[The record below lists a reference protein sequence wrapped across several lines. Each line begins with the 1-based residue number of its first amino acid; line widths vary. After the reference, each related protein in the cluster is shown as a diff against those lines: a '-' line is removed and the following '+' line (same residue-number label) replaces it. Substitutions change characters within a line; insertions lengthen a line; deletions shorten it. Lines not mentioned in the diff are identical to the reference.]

1 MTHSRSLGTV
11 RSVTVLAVLA
21 ALLLVP
27 WIGRQQFSAHAATGV
42 AAFGPTTILED
53 QRVGGEPDVKVCGP
67 TATWSYGN
75 CGQDNPYG
83 SFPYGFSTTA
93 SFISRSEDQGQTFKL
108 TPSNTAD
115 IGKPNACPGGGDTD
129 LSVSPGATQAS
140 DYLNF
145 ADLQGLTNFS
155 TAVSPDGGQDFQG
168 GPMPAGPPTQSCNP
182 ITTTGTLVDRQ
193 WLGLLGDPRGAPGNG
208 SKVFLDFDFVG
219 ALDCATGANSANST
233 GNEFVIQR
241 SGDGGNTFNDYG
253 VPNFKVVDCN
263 DGIAGNIQ
271 VNQTSK
277 AIYAIH
283 TAFAGTTSGGGTTT
297 FSNNADAVFVNR
309 SLDGGATWTRTC
321 VFPPV
326 TASATTPCQP
336 TIPTQDVTTGQ
347 DFAVL
352 AIDKAGGLY
361 AVWSQA
367 PVDST
372 GAVSGPDQIMYS
384 YSGDNGNNWSAEQ
397 QVNSPAV
404 TGENTNV
411 NVFPWIAAGDPGKI
425 DVVWYGTTNSNG
437 NYNSGSQT
445 GDWYPYMSQSS
456 NANGAGATFSAPVRV
471 ADHPNHNG
479 GICTSGIGCSTG
491 GDRSLA
497 DFFQVDVNK
506 AGGADVIW
514 TDTSNN
520 TQMSSSGNQGGLID
534 EARQISGPGLFST
547 PLTGTRTNCTALSAT
562 QPCVTDQTGD
572 AKYEANNMIGAN
584 APKLDITG
592 SSLNLDSKG
601 NIDVRMNVPAL
612 AAAGG
617 VTPLPT
623 TTDTGI
629 NPNDQF
635 VDYLTTWNYHVPG
648 HTQANFDSTGNIYYA
663 YLEVNRA
670 TGATTAADGTTCSLN
685 STRSKVI
692 VYPGQNAVTSK
703 IGPDGTIDL
712 SVPPADVGNPPA
724 GAQLYSV
731 TAHAVGQL
739 STAGGPTV
747 GQACLTRDPKGNLL
761 NDAGGQIFDVYDKSP
776 AYTAVLTKASPTV
789 AALRMVSA
797 SAAANGHN
805 VTFRWQLAAH
815 SQATGFN
822 ILMRQHHA
830 LVRVNREIIPR
841 HSGMSYRYTARV
853 ATGNTFYVQAVQSSQ
868 TRLYGPYH
876 LQR

>member
-11 RSVTVLAVLA
+11 RAVTVLAVLA

-219 ALDCATGANSANST
+219 ALDCATGANSANSN

-283 TAFAGTTSGGGTTT
+283 TAFAGTTSGTTTT
-297 FSNNADAVFVNR
+297 FSSNADAVFVNR

-830 LVRVNREIIPR
+830 LVRVNRELIPR
-841 HSGMSYRYTARV
+841 HTGMSYRYTARV

>member
-1 MTHSRSLGTV
+1 MTYSRSQGTV
-11 RSVTVLAVLA
+11 RAVTVLTVLG

-27 WIGRQQFSAHAATGV
+27 WIGRQQFSAHAATAV
-42 AAFGPTTILED
+42 AAFGPTTVLED
-53 QRVGGEPDVKVCGP
+53 QRLGGEPDVKVCGP
-67 TATWSYGN
+67 TAFWSYGN

-93 SFISRSEDQGQTFKL
+93 SFISRSEDQGKTFKL
-108 TPSNTAD
+108 TPSNTAE

-129 LSVSPGATQAS
+129 LTVSPGTTQAT

-155 TAVSPDGGQDFQG
+155 TAVSPDGGQDFRG
-168 GPMPAGPPTQSCNP
+168 GPTPPPFPAQSCNP
-182 ITTTGTLVDRQ
+182 ATTSSAPVDRQ

-208 SKVFLDFDFVG
+208 SKVFLDFDIVG
-219 ALDCATGANSANST
+219 AADCATVPNSN

-253 VPNFKVVDCN
+253 LPNFKVVDCN
-263 DGIAGNIQ
+263 DGIAGNVQ
-271 VNQTSK
+271 VDQTRK
-277 AIYAIH
+277 TIYAIH
-283 TAFAGTTSGGGTTT
+283 TAYAGTTSSGTTT

-309 SLDGGATWTRTC
+309 STDGGANWTRTC

-326 TASATTPCQP
+326 PASATPCQP
-336 TIPTQDVTTGQ
+336 TIPTQDVNTGQ

-367 PVDST
+367 PVDGS
-372 GAVSGPDQIMYS
+372 GAVSGPDQIMFS
-384 YSGDNGNNWSAEQ
+384 YSINNGDTWSAEQ
-397 QVNSPAV
+397 QVNRPAV
-404 TGENTNV
+404 TGENTDV
-411 NVFPWIAAGDPGKI
+411 NLFPWIAAGDPGKI
-425 DVVWYGTTNSNG
+425 DVVWYGTTKASSLST
-437 NYNSGSQT
+437 YNPGSQIT
-445 GDWYPYMSQSS
+445 DWYPYLSQSS
-456 NANGAGATFSAPVRV
+456 NATSTSATFSAPVRV

-506 AGGADVIW
+506 SGGADVIW

-534 EARQISGPGLFST
+534 EARQISGSSLFGT
-547 PLTGTRTNCTALSAT
+547 TLTGIRANCTALSTT
-562 QPCVTDQTGD
+562 QPCVADQTGD
-572 AKYEANNMIGAN
+572 AKYEANNMIGVN

-612 AAAGG
+612 TTVGG
-617 VTPLPT
+617 MTPLPT
-623 TTDTGI
+623 TTDPGI
-629 NPNDQF
+629 NANDQF

-663 YLEVNRA
+663 YLEVNRL

-685 STRSKVI
+685 TMRSKVL
-692 VYPGQNAVTSK
+692 VYPGQNAITST

-712 SVPPADVGNPPA
+712 TVPPADVGNPPV
-724 GAQLYSV
+724 GASLYSV
-731 TAHAVGQL
+731 TAHTVGQP
-739 STAGGPTV
+739 STAGTPAA
-747 GQACLTRDPKGNLL
+747 GQACLMRDPKGNLL
-761 NDAGGQIFDVYDKSP
+761 NDAGGQIFDLYDKSP
-776 AYTAVLTKASPTV
+776 AYTAVLTKASPTA

-797 SAAANGHN
+797 SAAAHGHN

-815 SQATGFN
+815 ARVAGFN
-822 ILMRQHHA
+822 VLVRQHHA
-830 LVRVNREIIPR
+830 LVRVNRELIPR
-841 HSGMSYRYTARV
+841 HSGMSYRYTAKV
-853 ATGNTFYVQAVQSSQ
+853 ATGNAFYVQAVQSSQ
-868 TRLYGPYH
+868 TKLYGPYH

>member
-1 MTHSRSLGTV
+1 MTHSRSLATV
-11 RSVTVLAVLA
+11 RAVTILAVLA

-27 WIGRQQFSAHAATGV
+27 WIGRQQFSAHAATAV
-42 AAFGPTTILED
+42 SAFGPTTVLED

-67 TATWSYGN
+67 TATWSYAN

-108 TPSNTAD
+108 TPSNTAE

-129 LSVSPGATQAS
+129 LAVSPGATQAT

-145 ADLQGLTNFS
+145 EDLQGLTNFS

-168 GPMPAGPPTQSCNP
+168 GLTPPPPPAQSCNP
-182 ITTTGTLVDRQ
+182 VTTTGTLVDRQ
-193 WLGLLGDPRGAPGNG
+193 WLGLLGDPRGAPG

-219 ALDCATGANSANST
+219 ALDCATVANSN

-241 SGDGGNTFNDYG
+241 SADGGNTFNDYG
-253 VPNFKVVDCN
+253 LPNFKVVDCN
-263 DGIAGNIQ
+263 DGIAGNVQ
-271 VNQTSK
+271 VNQTST

-283 TAFAGTTSGGGTTT
+283 TAYAGNTSGGTTT
-297 FSNNADAVFVNR
+297 FSSNADAVFVNR
-309 SLDGGATWTRTC
+309 STDRGTTWTRTC

-326 TASATTPCQP
+326 TASTTTPCQP
-336 TIPTQDVTTGQ
+336 TIPTQDVATGQ

-367 PVDST
+367 PVGST

-404 TGENTNV
+404 TGETTDV
-411 NVFPWIAAGDPGKI
+411 NVFPWIAAGDAGKI
-425 DVVWYGTTNSNG
+425 DVVWYGTTKASNLST
-437 NYNSGSQT
+437 YNPGSQIT
-445 GDWYPYMSQSS
+445 DWYPYLSQSS
-456 NANGAGATFSAPVRV
+456 NANSAGATFSAPVRV

-520 TQMSSSGNQGGLID
+520 SQMSSSGNQGGLID

-547 PLTGTRTNCTALSAT
+547 ALTGTRTDCAALSAT
-562 QPCVTDQTGD
+562 QPCITDQTGD
-572 AKYEANNMIGAN
+572 AKYEANNMIGVN

-592 SSLNLDSKG
+592 SSLNLDPKG

-612 AAAGG
+612 AGTGG

-623 TTDTGI
+623 ATDTGI
-629 NPNDQF
+629 NPNDLF

-663 YLEVNRA
+663 YLEVNLT
-670 TGATTAADGTTCSLN
+670 TGATTAAAGNTCTVNTS
-685 STRSKVI
+685 RSKVF
-692 VYPGQNAVTSK
+692 VYPGQNAITSN
-703 IGPDGTIDL
+703 IGPNGSIDL
-712 SVPPADVGNPPA
+712 TVPTADVGNPPV

-731 TAHAVGQL
+731 TAHSVGQP

-747 GQACLTRDPKGNLL
+747 GQACLTRDPNGNLL
-761 NDAGGQIFDVYDKSP
+761 NDVGGQIFDVYDKSP
-776 AYTAVLTKASPTV
+776 AYTAVLTQASPTL
-789 AALRMVSA
+789 AALRRVSA
-797 SAAANGHN
+797 SAVAHGRN

-815 SQATGFN
+815 TQVTGFN
-822 ILMRQHHA
+822 VLVRQHHA
-830 LVRVNREIIPR
+830 LIRVNRQLIPR
-841 HSGMSYRYTARV
+841 HSGMSYRYTAKV
-853 ATGNTFYVQAVQSSQ
+853 ASANTFYVQTVQSSQ
-868 TRLYGPYH
+868 TKLYGPYH